1 MPLSCDL
8 ILNLFKPPFT
18 AASPE
23 QNAYTILGTPK
34 TIFFMTSSGMRIHF
48 FLKPTPRSKT
58 EKPKK
63 CLMSF
68 TFIQYNMKLDTF
80 FIILLLFNGPRIE
93 YLVNI
98 PKQYSDRAIKWPEKS
113 IGDDLKYL

>member
-1 MPLSCDL
+1 
-8 ILNLFKPPFT
+8 
-18 AASPE
+18 
-23 QNAYTILGTPK
+23 
-34 TIFFMTSSGMRIHF
+34 
-48 FLKPTPRSKT
+48 
-58 EKPKK
+58 
-63 CLMSF
+63 MSV